1 MNEKLLT
8 WYKNAQKNL
17 LDARNKLQSAF
28 ELEDSLAETPLIYEH
43 RLVINT
49 IDEHILYVTSR
60 IRELERIQEC
70 DG

>member
-49 IDEHILYVTSR
+49 IDEYILYVTSR